1 MRYEEAVAP
10 FEFGE
15 GSKYVLAI
23 HGFTGM
29 TYKIRD
35 LALYLAAQGFHVI
48 GPQLPGHGQNK
59 EALAETRWQDWWNE
73 VKQTIETIRAKKPS
87 HFFVT
92 GLSMGGALTL
102 YSAAQYP
109 EITAIAPICAPVFI
123 KDNMSKLIPL
133 IKLFKTY
140 FPKKEEFG
148 EQDPNLANNP
158 ILIEN
163 NKRYNQHVLPAVASL
178 LSMLKNIRKY
188 QLSKIRQP
196 ILIAQALK
204 DKTVHPSSAKY
215 IFEHISTKPEEKSI
229 LWLENSGHV
238 ATMDYDKEQLF
249 SEIGNLFKKY
259 SE

>member
-29 TYKIRD
+29 TYKIRG
-35 LALYLAAQGFHVI
+35 LAQYLAEQGFHVI

-73 VKQTIETIRAKKPS
+73 VKQTIETIKAKKPS

-109 EITAIAPICAPVFI
+109 EIAAIAPICAPVFI
-123 KDNMSKLIPL
+123 KNSMLKIIPL

-140 FPKKEEFG
+140 LSKNEEFG
-148 EQDPNLANNP
+148 EQDPSLAIDP

-163 NKRYNQHVLPAVASL
+163 NKRYNQHALPAVASL
-178 LSMLKNIRKY
+178 LNMLKNIRKY

-196 ILIAQALK
+196 ILITQALK
-204 DKTVHPSSAKY
+204 DKTVHPSNANY
-215 IFEHISTKPEEKSI
+215 IFEHVSTKLEEKSL

-238 ATMDYDKEQLF
+238 ATMDYDKEKLF
-249 SEIGNLFKKY
+249 SEISNFFKKY
-259 SE
+259 SG

>member
-15 GSKYVLAI
+15 GSNYVVAI

-29 TYKIRD
+29 TYKIRG
-35 LALYLAAQGFHVI
+35 LAQSLATQGFHVI
-48 GPQLPGHGQNK
+48 GPQLPGHGQNIK
-59 EALAETRWQDWWNE
+59 ALAETRWYDWWNE
-73 VKQTIETIRAKKPS
+73 VKQSIETIKTKNPS
-87 HFFVT
+87 HIFVT

-102 YSAAQYP
+102 YTAAHYP

-123 KDNMSKLIPL
+123 KINMLKMVPF

-148 EQDPNLANNP
+148 EQDPSLANDP

-163 NKRYNQHVLPAVASL
+163 NKRYNQHALPAVASL
-178 LSMLKNIRKY
+178 LSILKNIRKY

-215 IFEHISTKPEEKSI
+215 IFEHISTKPEEKAI

-238 ATMDYDKEQLF
+238 ATMDYDKEKLF
-249 SEIGNLFKKY
+249 SEISNFFKKY
-259 SE
+259 SG